1 MFCALCCPPL
11 CPSCVVPSFFFTP
24 IPLGLTPRLFQS
36 GHHLFDHEPPIFI
49 SSSSSAH
56 ACTCVLMCVC
66 VCAQTVKFIFRMFKL
81 YVSKHHLAISA
92 FQCRS
97 IGFCIY
103 YSQFQSSYF
112 LFCQFLYP
120 SCVANKSHTVY
131 ANKLK

>member
-66 VCAQTVKFIFRMFKL
+66 VCTDSQIHFQNVQTLCVKASSCDICIS
-81 YVSKHHLAISA
+81 VSIHWFLHILQPVSVQLLSILPVSVSLM
-92 FQCRS
+92 CRQQ
-97 IGFCIY
+97 ITHCI
-103 YSQFQSSYF
+103 
-112 LFCQFLYP
+112 C
-120 SCVANKSHTVY
+120 K
-131 ANKLK
+131 